1 MKILLEQVK
10 CPVDYSE
17 EEFLMA
23 VREALLKDKVGSEIA
38 EQSNISI
45 DNIVVT
51 KKALDARKKSQL
63 TYVFSLTVYINETPS
78 KELSLSLL
86 RGEQKSANDENGK
99 LFESSTT
106 VNQTVKFA
114 SNETNTNNGDTNPA
128 NDDRTAKFQ
137 QNYETGSAK
146 TNSATKQT
154 QPDRR
159 KLRPVV
165 IGSGP
170 AGLFAA
176 LVLARKGLCPI
187 LIERG
192 RKIPQR
198 VADVKLFWEKGILLS
213 QSNVQFGEGGAGTF
227 SDGKLVTGIK
237 DKACRDV
244 LETFVDAG
252 ASEEILFLAKPHI
265 GTDVIRPAVIRIREK
280 LIEMGTTV
288 LFETKLTGID
298 VENGRLKG
306 IIIDNQT
313 YDRLSANFATMN
325 IQEQNTSPTQQSQ
338 SQTADSPQQQSS
350 YIPTDN
356 LILAIGHSA
365 RDTVR
370 MLHES
375 GVEMQA
381 KHFSMG
387 VRIEHRQKDID
398 TGRYGIQSDKISRLL
413 PPSEYKLA
421 CHLPGGRDVYT
432 FCMCPGGEV
441 IASASASGQVV
452 TNGMSNYK
460 RNGLNANSALLV
472 NVSPSDF
479 TDFDNP
485 SPISGIDFQEKW
497 ERAAFI
503 AGGSNYNA
511 PIQYVGDFLGAKP
524 QNGFLPYEIKNSPDV
539 LPSYTPGVKPSKLQE
554 FLPEFITE
562 SLYDALFVFD
572 SKIEGFA
579 ASGAVMT
586 GIESR
591 SSSPV
596 RILRDDTRQSN
607 IRGIYPCGEGA
618 GYAGGIMSAAVDGIN
633 CANAVVANDINKNRI

>member
-1 MKILLEQVK
+1 MKVLLEQVK
-10 CPVDYSE
+10 CPIDYTE
-17 EEFLMA
+17 EQFLTA
-23 VREALLKDKVGSEIA
+23 VREALSKDKVGAEIT
-38 EQSNISI
+38 EQFKISI
-45 DNIVVT
+45 EDIEVV

-63 TYVFSLTVYINETPS
+63 TYVFSLAVYINEIPS
-78 KELSLSLL
+78 KGLSRSLL
-86 RGEQKSANDENGK
+86 RRLPKSANDENGK
-99 LFESSTT
+99 LIESDTT
-106 VNQTVKFA
+106 ENIAGEYEIEHRKEYS
-114 SNETNTNNGDTNPA
+114 SNSLHT
-128 NDDRTAKFQ
+128 
-137 QNYETGSAK
+137 TGQK
-146 TNSATKQT
+146 Y
-154 QPDRR
+154 
-159 KLRPVV
+159 RPVV
-165 IGSGP
+165 VGSGP

-176 LVLARKGLCPI
+176 LTLARKGLCPI

-192 RKIPQR
+192 KKIPQR

-213 QSNVQFGEGGAGTF
+213 ESNVQFGEGGAGTF

-252 ASEEILFLAKPHI
+252 ASEEILFMAKPHI

-280 LIEMGTTV
+280 LVEMGATV

-298 VENGRLKG
+298 VENGSLKG
-306 IIIDNQT
+306 IIV
-313 YDRLSANFATMN
+313 
-325 IQEQNTSPTQQSQ
+325 
-338 SQTADSPQQQSS
+338 DSPQQQSS
-350 YIPTDN
+350 YIPTDS

-365 RDTVR
+365 RDTLR
-370 MLHES
+370 MLLES

-387 VRIEHRQKDID
+387 VRIEHRQKDIN
-398 TGRYGIQSDKISRLL
+398 TGRYGIQPENISQLL
-413 PPSEYKLA
+413 PPSDYKLA

-441 IASASASGQVV
+441 IASASAQGQVV

-485 SPISGIDFQEKW
+485 SPIAGIDFQEKW
-497 ERAAFI
+497 EKAAFI

-511 PIQYVGDFLGAKP
+511 PIQYVGDFLCVKSKI
-524 QNGFLPYEIKNSPDV
+524 GFLPSEIKNSPEV
-539 LPSYTPGVKPSKLQE
+539 LPSYTPGVKPSKLEE

-562 SLYDALFVFD
+562 SLHDALFVFD
-572 SKIEGFA
+572 NKIEGFA

-596 RILRDDTRQSN
+596 RITRDETRQSN

-633 CANAVVANDINKNRI
+633 CAKEIVAGVKV